1 MYEQDLP
8 GYVPKSHYY
17 LWLVL
22 RCGIMAWGIY
32 GMFHGSVVEFLEAV
46 FAILFTHMWDYF
58 QVFGGNAF
66 VIRVPYLSGTMLNLF
81 IFIGVVIGSTLNNRT
96 GFAHFDIVTHFGAG
110 LIGAVFGYD
119 FAVIMQTKH
128 ERLSPA
134 LASLFSIAFS
144 LAIAVGWEI
153 YEFTMDRLY
162 GLSLQRSI
170 PTSEIGLL
178 DTMSDFICAT
188 GGALLGMFL
197 IAFYR
202 NGKFGKYKKSVR
214 RKIEMEKFKSE
225 KKEEL
230 WHAYLLENGAQE
242 MQEAVE
248 EELRVNPKGKRKR
261 KKKVH

>member
-8 GYVPKSHYY
+8 GYVPKSHWY
-17 LWLVL
+17 LWLLL

-81 IFIGVVIGSTLNNRT
+81 IFIGVVVGSTLNNRT
-96 GFAHFDIVTHFGAG
+96 GFQHFDIVTHFCAGA
-110 LIGAVFGYD
+110 IGAVFGYD
-119 FAVIMQTKH
+119 FAVIMQTRH

-134 LASLFSIAFS
+134 LASLFSIGFS

-162 GLSLQRSI
+162 GLELQKSI
-170 PTSEIGLL
+170 PTAETGLL
-178 DTMSDFICAT
+178 DTMGDFICAT

-197 IAFYR
+197 ISFYR
-202 NGKFGKYKKSVR
+202 NGKFGKHKLAVR
-214 RKIEMEKFKSE
+214 RKIEAEKFKSE

-230 WHAYLLENGAQE
+230 WNLYLAREGTTE
-242 MQEAVE
+242 MRQHVE
-248 EELRVNPKGKRKR
+248 EELRVNPTGKRNRKPKR
-261 KKKVH
+261 K